1 MSKILK
7 LNDSEPALAPD
18 HIYYELYERIINTY
32 RTWAT
37 NYLQGADY
45 LVELEKIKIKV
56 AEANNAIIKT
66 LDQDFTIQG
75 EWFGKDN

>member
-1 MSKILK
+1 MTKILK
-7 LNDSEPALAPD
+7 LNDPEPALAPD
-18 HIYYELYERIINTY
+18 HIYYELYERLINTY

-37 NYLQGADY
+37 SYLQGADY

-66 LDQDFTIQG
+66 LDQDFTIMG
-75 EWFGKDN
+75 DNDGKKQ